1 MNFSFN
7 SNYPSLL
14 SSATSSPNNQANNR
28 HLSPNTSSASS
39 SSSSSSSGSSVNLGH
54 NHNHSHYQQQQQQQA
69 AALAMMNPFYAA
81 AAAGHLPSFFAAAAA
96 AQSKFA
102 RVWDHYISSWL
113 PTQKLCS
120 LSMLP
125 VLCWTN
131 KSSCGGIRM
140 ALDRRS
146 RRNADSNLIYFER
159 KFNII
164 SRGFLFLFLLLGVF
178 IHFLLSFLLVVLI
191 SVLFDSINCCKYFE
205 ELFFFF
211 VFVLLKYIRIT
222 IFRDLKSL
230 LLLFFLSFTKQKN

>member
-1 MNFSFN
+1 
-7 SNYPSLL
+7 
-14 SSATSSPNNQANNR
+14 
-28 HLSPNTSSASS
+28 
-39 SSSSSSSGSSVNLGH
+39 
-54 NHNHSHYQQQQQQQA
+54 
-69 AALAMMNPFYAA
+69 
-81 AAAGHLPSFFAAAAA
+81 
-96 AQSKFA
+96 
-102 RVWDHYISSWL
+102 
-113 PTQKLCS
+113 
-120 LSMLP
+120 
-125 VLCWTN
+125 
-131 KSSCGGIRM
+131 M

-191 SVLFDSINCCKYFE
+191 SVLFDSIKCCKYFE

-230 LLLFFLSFTKQKN
+230 LLLFFFKFYQTKKLNYMLFSSKYFLFSAL